1 MGGLIKSIVTPFV
14 PDRVIQQI
22 TNQTKQ
28 QGSQS
33 ANVLI
38 SDGVFIKDVTVNG
51 QTDVNH
57 GLGRNYN
64 GYLITS
70 LSANISVWTTDS
82 GMQDKI
88 LRLTST
94 GSVVISLWV
103 F

>member
-1 MGGLIKSIVTPFV
+1 MGLIKSVVAPFI
-14 PDRVIQQI
+14 PDRIIQQV
-22 TNQTKQ
+22 TKQ
-28 QGSQS
+28 QGQQSQQN

-38 SDGVFIKDVTVNG
+38 SDGVFIKDITVNG
-51 QTDVNH
+51 QTDINH

-82 GMQDKI
+82 GMKDKI